1 MRVYYFTDATYAISN
16 LSFRRLK
23 ISRFGQLNDPFELLA
38 ADLLDPRHRKAIT
51 ALKSQLDA
59 TQGLVCFSGTW
70 GTPLLWG
77 HYANKH
83 SGMALGFDIP
93 DHFLSKIIYTSQ
105 RANVTFDTT
114 AKKIVDGLNVVDKL
128 IRTKFTD
135 WKYEDEYRLFIELDP
150 TTVEAGNYFVDFSD
164 NIKLME
170 VILGMNCALPIRR
183 VRQLLE
189 TDLTHVRV
197 KKAGMALRSFKVIE
211 DRSFRE

>member
-1 MRVYYFTDATYAISN
+1 M
-16 LSFRRLK
+16 
-23 ISRFGQLNDPFELLA
+23 
-38 ADLLDPRHRKAIT
+38 
-51 ALKSQLDA
+51 
-59 TQGLVCFSGTW
+59 
-70 GTPLLWG
+70 
-77 HYANKH
+77 
-83 SGMALGFDIP
+83 
-93 DHFLSKIIYTSQ
+93 SKIIYTSQ